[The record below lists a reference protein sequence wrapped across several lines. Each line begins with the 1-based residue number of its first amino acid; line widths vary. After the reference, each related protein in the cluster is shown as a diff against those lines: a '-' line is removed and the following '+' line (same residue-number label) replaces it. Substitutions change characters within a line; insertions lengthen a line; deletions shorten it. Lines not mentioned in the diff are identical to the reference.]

1 VTYQSRD
8 QVSQADLEILLAAL
22 HVDHLKLEEYEVRPG
37 EQLYLSASDTS
48 QLYYGLRG
56 DVSLSVSSENRIEL
70 QEGTLAIIPPCLHAR
85 SHKLTSASPHDAE
98 QPPYGW
104 DATRSARI
112 IAGSLTVSCGYVIDV
127 FHSIAEPI
135 IEHFESTDKID
146 VILALVAAEASATYR
161 GSTAAAGALMKH
173 VSIKILQRVLSANL
187 IGKTR
192 LAVLIDPNIA
202 AALADMVA
210 RPGASHSVVSLAR
223 GAGMSRTAFMIR
235 FNQLLDSSPMVL
247 MREIRMRKAATYLAM
262 GSPSIDEVARSVGYT
277 SRSSFVRAFRNIHGI
292 APSEYRA
299 ISGSS
304 SEAEICAI
312 TGKLAFD

>member
-1 VTYQSRD
+1 VTYRSRD
-8 QVSQADLEILLAAL
+8 QVSQATLEILLAAL
-22 HVDHLKLEEYEVRPG
+22 HVDHFKLEQYEVRPG
-37 EQLYLSASDTS
+37 EQLCVSVSDTS

-56 DVSLSVSSENRIEL
+56 DVSLSVSSENQIEL
-70 QEGTLAIIPPCLHAR
+70 PEGTLVIIPPSSHAGG
-85 SHKLTSASPHDAE
+85 HKFTSASPHSAE
-98 QPPYGW
+98 RPPLGW
-104 DATRSARI
+104 DGTRSVRV
-112 IAGSLTVSCGYVIDV
+112 IAGTLKVSCGYAIDV

-135 IEHFESTDKID
+135 IEHFESMDRID
-146 VILALVAAEASATYR
+146 IILTMVVAEATATRR

-173 VSIKILQRVLSANL
+173 VSIKILQRVLSANS

-202 AALADMVA
+202 AALAEMVA

-235 FNQLLDSSPMVL
+235 FNQLLDLSPMVL

-304 SEAEICAI
+304 NENKICAI
-312 TGKLAFD
+312 TGKLPSE